1 MGLVKERGIVMILSD
16 TLGWVRRNIKNM
28 NDIEKK
34 KMLKEIKQ
42 MELVLARDLNIKV
55 SEVNQY
61 VG

>member
-1 MGLVKERGIVMILSD
+1 MLLQD

-55 SEVNQY
+55 SEVNHY